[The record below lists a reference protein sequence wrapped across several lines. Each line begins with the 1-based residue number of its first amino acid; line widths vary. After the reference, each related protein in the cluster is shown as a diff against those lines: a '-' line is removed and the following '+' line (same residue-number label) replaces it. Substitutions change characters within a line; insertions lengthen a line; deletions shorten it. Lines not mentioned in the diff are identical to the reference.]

1 MKKRKKT
8 GDKAFYFYL
17 LVVLG
22 VSLLPILR
30 AWQEDEEDA
39 ADAGGESPRR
49 EGTAADRTEAEE
61 NADAADRARTEEEDD
76 AGAADAGGEGPR
88 REGIAA
94 DRTEEEEHAGA
105 DRTRTA
111 QKEQGGKERHGEP
124 HTSRVKT
131 IAGVLYLILALG
143 ICLIPLAAM
152 GVSGQQE
159 ETENRTLASMP
170 EFSVGEGVPWE
181 YLSQMGA
188 YFDDHFAFRSELVAL
203 DAWVRTKV
211 FGVSPVSDV
220 IAGKDGWLY
229 YTATLDDFQHK
240 NPASDRMLFNIAHN
254 VSLMQRYTESLGME
268 FLFTVAP
275 NKNSLYGEAMPQR
288 FCFSVEAQSDMDRLL
303 FWLDWEQINYVDLF
317 SLFREQEEVLY
328 YQRDSHWNR
337 KGAVMVYNALM
348 DACGK
353 EHETYENSQTQITVD
368 YYGDLNRMLFP
379 TGGEPETE
387 ITYLGGNEWTYYE
400 GETVEDSLI
409 ITQSAGGSQTLLMY
423 RDSFG
428 NSLLPLLAGEYSQAV
443 FSQIVPYP
451 MTDLATYWPDVVIM
465 EKVERHLPTLAEV
478 PPLMSAPE
486 TALYGVQIP
495 VESNTTLGV
504 SKEGSYWKLSGTADA
519 AYVSVD
525 GRIFVEVT
533 DADGTKMYD
542 AFCLSLSDDGENDY
556 GYTIY
561 LSEIAVAGD
570 RLVVKVL
577 TEKDQEILVL
587 KEEEISLTN
596 G

>member
-17 LVVLG
+17 LIVLG

-30 AWQEDEEDA
+30 VWQEDEEDDAGADGENPKREGA
-39 ADAGGESPRR
+39 ADGEKSEETAGAAAGEKS
-49 EGTAADRTEAEE
+49 EETAEAADGEKAEE
-61 NADAADRARTEEEDD
+61 T
-76 AGAADAGGEGPR
+76 AGAAD
-88 REGIAA
+88 REKSEEAA
-94 DRTEEEEHAGA
+94 DTA
-105 DRTRTA
+105 DRERA
-111 QKEQGGKERHGEP
+111 ERKDQGGTERYGKP
-124 HTSRVKT
+124 HTNRAKP
-131 IAGVLYLILALG
+131 IGRALYLILVLG
-143 ICLIPLAAM
+143 ICLTPLAAM

-159 ETENRTLASMP
+159 KAENRTLASMP
-170 EFSVGEGVPWE
+170 EFSVEEGIPWE

-188 YFDDHFAFRSELVAL
+188 YFDDHFAFRPELVSL
-203 DAWVRTKV
+203 DAWIRTKV
-211 FGVSPVSDV
+211 FGISPVSDV
-220 IAGKDGWLY
+220 IAGEDGWLY

-288 FCFSVEAQSDMDRLL
+288 FCFSVGAQSDMDRLL
-303 FWLDWEQINYVDLF
+303 FWLDREQINYVDLF
-317 SLFREQEEVLY
+317 GLFREQEEVLY

-337 KGAVMVYNALM
+337 KGAVMVYNALL

-353 EHETYENSQTQITVD
+353 AHETYENSRTQITED

-379 TGGEPETE
+379 TGGEPEPD
-387 ITYLGGNEWTYYE
+387 IIYAGGNEWTYHV

-409 ITQSAGGSQTLLMY
+409 ITESAEGNQTLLMY

-443 FSQIVPYP
+443 FSKIVPYP

-486 TALYGVQIP
+486 AVLDGVRIP

-504 SKEGSYWKLSGTADA
+504 SKEGSYWKVSGTADA
-519 AYVSVD
+519 AYMSVD
-525 GRIFVEVT
+525 GRIFVEIT

-561 LSEIAVAGD
+561 LSEIAVAGN
-570 RLVVKVL
+570 RLAVKVI
-577 TEKDQEILVL
+577 TERDQEFLVL

-596 G
+596 E